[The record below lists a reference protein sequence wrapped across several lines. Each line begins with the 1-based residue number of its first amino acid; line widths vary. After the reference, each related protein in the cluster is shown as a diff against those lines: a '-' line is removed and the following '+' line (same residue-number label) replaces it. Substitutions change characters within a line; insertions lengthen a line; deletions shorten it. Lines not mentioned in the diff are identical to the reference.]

1 MGSTPSP
8 TSSSLTPST
17 KQASL
22 QVLYPHKP
30 QLRRSV
36 TFDERVRVRNIIN
49 VGDYSHDEIFA
60 TWYSQ
65 QEFSEIENAMAAIAQ
80 KINGGLYDECKD
92 DIWRRDVDL
101 YNEDDMCRRG
111 IEISIHL
118 ESILMEQALQWEG
131 GFFDP
136 DHIAEISE
144 HLSAVSVSVAREAA
158 RLAELQVLR
167 C

>member
-8 TSSSLTPST
+8 TSLTPST

-30 QLRRSV
+30 QQRRSV
-36 TFDERVRVRNIIN
+36 TFDERVLVRKIIN
-49 VGDYSHDEIFA
+49 VGDYSHHEIIA

-65 QEFSEIENAMAAIAQ
+65 QEFSDIENAMAVIAQ

-92 DIWRRDVDL
+92 DIWRRDGDL
-101 YNEDDMCRRG
+101 YIEDDRCRRG
-111 IEISIHL
+111 IEISVHI
-118 ESILMEQALQWEG
+118 ESILMEQALQLEG

-136 DHIAEISE
+136 EHIAEVSE
-144 HLSAVSVSVAREAA
+144 HLSAESVSVAREAA
-158 RLAELQVLR
+158 RLAEIQALR